1 MSACKL
7 AAGLAFSLTVSAC
20 AIGDARRH
28 EARAELARGIADEAI
43 AYNEAY
49 SAAISGQIL
58 LNILRA
64 QNRLPRQYMSM
75 SGFSNDT
82 PDSRQTAFSL
92 NGLPLGELGEEWGQ
106 GAFSSQRVTR
116 DEPVY
121 TVTPFAQDAFTR
133 ISRQPTSPEVFRH
146 YWETGWNRDL
156 LLFLMVE
163 RMDVVSS
170 ERRAVLYN
178 SPGTIAVD
186 CVGEGYDIGGCA
198 FVRTA
203 RELARATNR
212 EPNVQAAA
220 TGACAPLAVYGAPP
234 PTAIEPGS
242 CSVRIVVDGDE
253 YRLDLR
259 SLDAMIYYVGE
270 LLRRDDD
277 HPPSDS
283 AFAEARLRVRAAG
296 SRDEMAPLFR
306 IVPASD
312 DTERTYA
319 ATVSF
324 GGRRYSAGAPA
335 DEFCFR
341 PSAPEGCR
349 GRAGDRS
356 GTVLEFLVGILAFN
370 QSEASVRPPQNA
382 VIR

>member
-1 MSACKL
+1 MSL
-7 AAGLAFSLTVSAC
+7 VLSAC
-20 AIGDARRH
+20 AITDARRH
-28 EARAELARGIADEAI
+28 EARAELARDIADEAI

-64 QNRLPRQYMSM
+64 QNRQPRQYMSM

-82 PDSRQTAFSL
+82 PDSRQTTLSVS
-92 NGLPLGELGEEWGQ
+92 GLPLGELGEEWGQ
-106 GAFSSQRVTR
+106 GALSNQRVVR

-133 ISRQPTSPEVFRH
+133 ISRQATSPEVFRH

-163 RMDVVSS
+163 RMDIVSGG
-170 ERRAVLYN
+170 RREVLYN
-178 SPGTIAVD
+178 TPGTIAAD

-198 FVRTA
+198 FVRAA
-203 RELARATNR
+203 REFMRRTNR
-212 EPNVQAAA
+212 EPAA
-220 TGACAPLAVYGAPP
+220 TPSTGPCAPLAVYGGPVSVAPLEGP
-234 PTAIEPGS
+234 CPI
-242 CSVRIVVDGDE
+242 RIVVDGDE
-253 YRLDLR
+253 YQLSLR

-270 LLRRDDD
+270 LLRRDDRN
-277 HPPSDS
+277 PPSDDV
-283 AFAEARLRVRAAG
+283 FAEARLRVRGAG
-296 SRDEMAPLFR
+296 SRDELTPLFR
-306 IVPASD
+306 VVAAND
-312 DTERTYA
+312 DTERTFA
-319 ATVSF
+319 ATVSY

-335 DEFCFR
+335 GEFCFR
-341 PSAPEGCR
+341 PDAPEACR

-370 QSEASVRPPQNA
+370 QSEASVRPPQNT